1 MRKHLVLDKFY
12 TLKDGTHLTYGKAH
26 TYVLASSFSI
36 EEVTLKAAALAFTN
50 TDQYPSV
57 YDGREYFGQVVK
69 TIDNKD
75 YILIGNQKQLRAIGT
90 DTKVTEPIWEVYEEK
105 VKTSIITS
113 EWQVKEDNADH
124 PIRLYYPGD
133 ADLIKFDETFDWS
146 NRELYAVKNGEHKL
160 GDRQKLDGITIT
172 DATKC
177 YNYYGSKLDNEK
189 LTYDA
194 TSTEPINIGKA
205 GATYSNTANYII
217 FRDIYLT
224 EDGTASGKTVAWE
237 PIENFTGTMIG
248 QKGMVEGSNAIIH
261 NVEINQTDAINQKS
275 ERDIYKNLS

>member
-1 MRKHLVLDKFY
+1 M
-12 TLKDGTHLTYGKAH
+12 
-26 TYVLASSFSI
+26 
-36 EEVTLKAAALAFTN
+36 
-50 TDQYPSV
+50 
-57 YDGREYFGQVVK
+57 
-69 TIDNKD
+69 
-75 YILIGNQKQLRAIGT
+75 
-90 DTKVTEPIWEVYEEK
+90 
-105 VKTSIITS
+105 ITS

-160 GDRQKLDGITIT
+160 GDRQNLDGITIA

-177 YNYYGSKLDNEK
+177 YNYYGSKLDVKQK

-194 TSTEPINIGKA
+194 TSTNPINIGKA

-224 EDGTASGKTVAWE
+224 ENGTASGTTIVWK
-237 PIENFTGTMIG
+237 PIENFTGTRLDKRACLKTVMQSFI
-248 QKGMVEGSNAIIH
+248 M
-261 NVEINQTDAINQKS
+261 
-275 ERDIYKNLS
+275 